1 MRGICVRGICTVHTL
16 TSAAVGTPKLKL
28 YRDKDGHL
36 KGDALCCYLKVLLNK
51 SQCAVK
57 FSSSLIESLT
67 LLKSMGYV

>member
-51 SQCAVK
+51 
-57 FSSSLIESLT
+57 FS
-67 LLKSMGYV
+67 